1 MKSRRRR
8 PLTLW
13 LISQRARRGGGGVLG
28 IGGHGGAWGGIEE
41 VPWFQ
46 SSGERII
53 RPASPPGK
61 SAPISRILW
70 DPLAITNKVLRR
82 RLSNPFE
89 EEKLLGVD

>member
-1 MKSRRRR
+1 MKSRKRR

-28 IGGHGGAWGGIEE
+28 IGGGMGGIEG

-89 EEKLLGVD
+89 EKNF